1 MASIEGIYSI
11 CNWEELNKKIS
22 KELDSGVVV
31 IKSYANDIIPLILQS
46 ISPNDI
52 SVVFAETAVTN
63 NVMDKVIEV
72 PINLTPMVEV
82 LKNDKNLT
90 DNSKPISVSEV
101 KNPTKISDTKPSR
114 KKMSD
119 IELRLIYQSILD
131 AYAKHGV
138 EVEAVSADESPYIEG
153 PASIIFKLLTRG
165 ATDPKK
171 LIDKGQVLKLILK
184 LDEKQNV
191 SFSINKGYVNM
202 DVPKS
207 SSQRYYVE
215 AANLWKCWQR
225 PSNGL
230 SAPLGEDQ
238 QGNPVSMNFSDN
250 NSPHL
255 LIGGTTGSGKSEA
268 LNILLFSLV
277 KFYSPE
283 ELKLILVDPKGT
295 ELEKFSQVPHL
306 LHPIGIDDSEALDL
320 LKIAVEEM
328 QTRYEKIKSTRSRT
342 IAEFNSKVPK
352 EEQLARW
359 LIVLDEYGDLTQ
371 DPNSKK
377 LIEHELIRIA
387 QKARAAGIHLIIATQ
402 KPSAD
407 VISTNLRSNLPAQLS
422 LRVKSGTE
430 SRVIMDQG
438 GAETLNG
445 NGDAYFKLG
454 GSVIRVQCGL
464 VSEADSNEVL
474 EKFSSS

>member
-1 MASIEGIYSI
+1 VIGEVIKASSKSISESVSIENGNSQAHKS
-11 CNWEELNKKIS
+11 N
-22 KELDSGVVV
+22 LDQVS
-31 IKSYANDIIPLILQS
+31 SS
-46 ISPNDI
+46 
-52 SVVFAETAVTN
+52 N
-63 NVMDKVIEV
+63 N
-72 PINLTPMVEV
+72 
-82 LKNDKNLT
+82 
-90 DNSKPISVSEV
+90 
-101 KNPTKISDTKPSR
+101 DTKLGESKASR

-119 IELRLIYQSILD
+119 MELRGIYQSILD

-138 EVEAVSADESPYIEG
+138 DVEAVSANEIPYIEG

-171 LIDKGQVLKLILK
+171 LTDKGQVLKLILK
-184 LDEKQNV
+184 LDEKQNI
-191 SFSINKGYVNM
+191 SFSIDKGYVNM

-207 SSQRYYVE
+207 SSQRYYVK
-215 AANLWKCWQR
+215 AVDLWESWQK
-225 PSNGL
+225 PINGL

-238 QGNPVSMNFSDN
+238 QGNPVAMNFSDN

-268 LNILLFSLV
+268 LNILLFGLV

-295 ELEKFSQVPHL
+295 ELEKFSQIPHL
-306 LHPIGIDDSEALDL
+306 LHPIGIDDVEALDL
-320 LKIAVEEM
+320 LKIAVGEM
-328 QTRYEKIKSTRSRT
+328 QARYEKIRSTRSRT

-352 EEQLARW
+352 EEQLPRW

-387 QKARAAGIHLIIATQ
+387 QKARAAGIHVVIATQ

-422 LRVKSGTE
+422 LRVKSATE

-438 GAETLNG
+438 GAEMLNG

-454 GSVIRVQCGL
+454 GSVTRVQCGL
-464 VSEADSNEVL
+464 VSEADSNDVL
-474 EKFSSS
+474 DKL